1 MGIRKYSSVKND
13 PRDKSHISLW
23 GAGRRTGAGLAPI
36 RFGLVWFRTGPVPGH
51 RNGLVSGRLALASPA
66 HVWKVPPH
74 AHRVS
79 TYKVSSKH

>member
-13 PRDKSHISLW
+13 PRDKSHKSISL
-23 GAGRRTGAGLAPI
+23 GRTGAGLAPI